1 MTWDGDEG
9 SRFNGN
15 LLAGIHKFISK
26 NPKVDIEK
34 LGQKL
39 SRLTPTQLLAKSS
52 ARYYAWK
59 SLGTHKGLV
68 DAIADEI
75 GKAYRR
81 SSW

>member
-1 MTWDGDEG
+1 
-9 SRFNGN
+9 
-15 LLAGIHKFISK
+15 
-26 NPKVDIEK
+26 
-34 LGQKL
+34 
-39 SRLTPTQLLAKSS
+39 LTPTQLLAKSS

-59 SLGTHKGLV
+59 SLGTTHKGVV